1 MPRFGLPRSSRVRK
15 RGAFVEIQRTG
26 RKTAGAGLLMFVLP
40 QRKPGPPR
48 LGVTVS
54 RRVGGAV
61 VRNRVRRYV
70 REVFR
75 LNREWFV
82 DGRDFVFVALPK
94 SAGLEFK
101 DVHDDMKRLA
111 QRSKARS

>member
-1 MPRFGLPRSSRVRK
+1 VPRFGLPRSSRVRK

-26 RKTAGAGLLMFVLP
+26 RKTAGAGLLMFVLA
-40 QRKPGPPR
+40 QRKPGPAR

-75 LNREWFV
+75 QHRDWFA
-82 DGRDFVFVALPK
+82 DGRDVVFVALPK
-94 SAGLEFK
+94 AAEL
-101 DVHDDMKRLA
+101 DYHAVLDDMKRLA
-111 QRSKARS
+111 QRSRARS